1 MSKEA
6 SGQPYK
12 KVYGKPEMGNNGFDE
27 VHMSHYTHEL
37 FGNKKDYDEH
47 IMQSGLNR

>member
-12 KVYGKPEMGNNGFDE
+12 KVYGKPETGDFDE
-27 VHMSHYTHEL
+27 VYNANFKHQY
-37 FGNKKDYDEH
+37 FGDKQEYDEYMKESVLP
-47 IMQSGLNR
+47 IV